1 MSFRFLKTQFK
12 RHDIKHEK
20 GKMLAAPKR
29 KKAIFYN
36 PSNTI
41 VFKILVVLIMGFSIF
56 LHVEASS
63 KGIDV
68 IAEEFSGPL
77 SVMPEMITVGDS
89 NNEADPLTGLGS
101 VLEPFQIGKHDVT
114 QLQWSNFLNAVHVV
128 EGNLQDPRHL
138 FSQEMFE
145 GEHSTM
151 QQISGI
157 VKQRIQHEYD
167 LEIYEEKVT
176 LIFPKGWGTL
186 YGHYYGS
193 LPITGISIDDCKR
206 YINWLHHG
214 QPFFNELNEQTL
226 AVTET
231 GAYDFTNGKHGE
243 LMPNARYFIPTL
255 NQWYKAAY
263 HQAGKN
269 NATSYWNYPTQGNCL
284 PTQTPGA
291 KLMSALND
299 SSCIITGAN
308 FASNRGHSKYQEYYL
323 DAWYHLRDSFSNEE
337 FIAQAN
343 ANIAQPNSN
352 DYILTTPVGA
362 FKNSPGPY
370 GTYDMG
376 GNVRQWTSDV
386 ISTKDGDLFIAAGG
400 SYEETSDQ
408 LLSNNAGKK
417 SFKGSTRSSTIGL
430 RVCAKENI
438 DNQKPSSSDEQ
449 FVPDGGASLFSQQL
463 GHLAFAQITSYALEV
478 ILDSFI
484 KRGERGEWV
493 PASELLRPFTVQR
506 NIVNFILMFVVAA
519 AETGETSAI
528 SINRADCWTVVCI
541 ITGTIFTMMLT
552 EGSAFVVEAF
562 VGKALQALGVAG
574 IEDSVGGVTWAR
586 IFLNVYYIGFNTY
599 YATESDLEYFNEQ
612 QKKLKTK

>member
-1 MSFRFLKTQFK
+1 MSSQFFKMQFK

-20 GKMLAAPKR
+20 CNIISAHKLQKT
-29 KKAIFYN
+29 IFYN

-41 VFKILVVLIMGFSIF
+41 LFKILVVLIMSFSIP
-56 LHVEASS
+56 LHVKASS
-63 KGIDV
+63 KKIDV
-68 IAEEFSGPL
+68 IAEEFSGSL
-77 SVMPEMITVGDS
+77 SVIPEMITIGDS
-89 NNEADPLTGLGS
+89 NNEADSLTGLGS
-101 VLEPFQIGKHDVT
+101 VLEPFQIGKYDVT
-114 QLQWSNFLNAVHVV
+114 TLQWSNFLNAVHVV

-138 FSQEMFE
+138 FHQEMFE
-145 GEHSTM
+145 GENSTM

-157 VKQRIQHEYD
+157 VKKRIQHEYD
-167 LEIYEEKVT
+167 IEIYEEKVT
-176 LIFPKGWGTL
+176 LIFPKGWGTEC
-186 YGHYYGS
+186 GHYYGS
-193 LPITGISIDDCKR
+193 LPMTGISIDDCKR

-214 QPFFNELNEQTL
+214 YPFFNELNEQTL

-263 HQAGKN
+263 HQVGKN
-269 NATSYWNYPTQGNCL
+269 NTTSYWSYPTQGNCL
-284 PTQTPGA
+284 PKQTPGV

-308 FASNRGHSKYQEYYL
+308 FASNRGHSKYQECYL

-337 FIAQAN
+337 FIAQSN

-352 DYILTTPVGA
+352 GYILTTPVGA

-386 ISTKDGDLFIAAGG
+386 ISKNDGNLFIAAGG

-408 LLSNNAGKK
+408 LLSHNAGNK
-417 SFKGSTRSSTIGL
+417 SFEGSTRSNTIGL

-438 DNQKPSSSDEQ
+438 DNQNSASSEGILIPKES
-449 FVPDGGASLFSQQL
+449 ASLFSQQL
-463 GHLAFAQITSYALEV
+463 GNLAVAQITSYALELL
-478 ILDSFI
+478 LDSFI
-484 KRGERGEWV
+484 RRYSTGAWV
-493 PASELLRPFTVQR
+493 PIDDLLKPFTLQR

-519 AETGETSAI
+519 AETGETSAV
-528 SINRADCWTVVCI
+528 SINKADCWTVACI
-541 ITGTIFTMMLT
+541 ITGTICTMMLT
-552 EGSAFVVEAF
+552 EGSAFVVEYF
-562 VGKALQALGVAG
+562 VGEALTALGVAG
-574 IEDSVGGVTWAR
+574 IQSSVGQVTWAR
-586 IFLNVYYIGFNTY
+586 ILLNVYYIGFNTY

-612 QKKLKTK
+612 QKKLKTQ